1 MLPFLMRV
9 SAPDGVGEGWS
20 RRVLPT
26 LCEEFHRT
34 KEPPL
39 GKEAALFIPFLQSP
53 HPEGPRFKS
62 GVCS

>member
-1 MLPFLMRV
+1 MGWER
-9 SAPDGVGEGWS
+9 GGQEGLYPPS
-20 RRVLPT
+20 V
-26 LCEEFHRT
+26 